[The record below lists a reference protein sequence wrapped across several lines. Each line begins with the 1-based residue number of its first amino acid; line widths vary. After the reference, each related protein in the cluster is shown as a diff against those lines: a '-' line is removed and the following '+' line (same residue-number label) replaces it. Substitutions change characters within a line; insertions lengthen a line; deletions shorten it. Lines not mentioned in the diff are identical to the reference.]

1 MQLLETGAH
10 AMRGLRAVVET
21 GAHAMR
27 GLHAV
32 VGDWSPCDERLT
44 CSC

>member
-10 AMRGLRAVVET
+10 AMRGLCAVVET

-27 GLHAV
+27 GLRAV